1 MTNAS
6 KLLKA
11 KTLSC
16 GLYKIENIPPNSN
29 SASGQVAAAPSLA
42 DEAVAAA
49 LAPAAAEP
57 GLKSMMSC
65 WCYREIPGG
74 RHEEDAVCQ
83 VASLIFA

>member
-1 MTNAS
+1 M
-6 KLLKA
+6 
-11 KTLSC
+11 
-16 GLYKIENIPPNSN
+16 
-29 SASGQVAAAPSLA
+29 AAAPSLA